1 MEELVDGGQ
10 LLGGG
15 VVGLGVPIQ
24 SEQPADVFEGRPI
37 VGRDK
42 HPRG

>member
-10 LLGGG
+10 LLGRAI
-15 VVGLGVPIQ
+15 GLCVPVQ
-24 SEQPADVFEGRPI
+24 GEQPADVFEGRPI
-37 VGRDK
+37 VSRDE